1 MKHVIGGMVT
11 LLVALSA
18 CSPAPTASTMGG
30 APPTVAVP
38 TGTPRPLP
46 APADATAV
54 ILPTEAPPIRIPG
67 IISFYHEAT
76 DDVVQAPAEVA
87 ANTPFDV
94 TIATFGDGCT
104 TGGDA
109 GVVVTDNV
117 ATITVTDLQRQPA
130 ACPQP
135 LVRFPRTVTLQFATP
150 GEGVIRVEG
159 QRVGPET
166 DRFPHGTPTT
176 LERRVR
182 VH

>member
-1 MKHVIGGMVT
+1 MQHWRSTIVM

-18 CSPAPTASTMGG
+18 CSLAPSAATGEARV
-30 APPTVAVP
+30 PTGAVP
-38 TGTPRPLP
+38 TGTASPLS

-54 ILPTEAPPIRIPG
+54 ILPTEAPPIHIPG
-67 IISFYHEAT
+67 IISFYREAT

-87 ANTPFDV
+87 TNTPFDV

-104 TGGDA
+104 TRGDA
-109 GVVVTDNV
+109 GVVVSGNV
-117 ATITVTDLQRQPA
+117 AIITVTDLQRQPA

-150 GEGVIRVEG
+150 GEGVIRVDG